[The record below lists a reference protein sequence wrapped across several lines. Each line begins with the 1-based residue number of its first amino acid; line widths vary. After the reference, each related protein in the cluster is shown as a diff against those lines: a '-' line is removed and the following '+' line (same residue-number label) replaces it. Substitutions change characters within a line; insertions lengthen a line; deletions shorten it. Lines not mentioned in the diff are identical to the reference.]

1 MLKLLLV
8 CAVVSISI
16 EVGFAEPSDRSH
28 AWIEGFAIFVAVFV
42 VAFVGSWNDYQK
54 ELQFLK
60 LQAISD
66 KDNIVIC
73 LRNGVEE

>member
-1 MLKLLLV
+1 M
-8 CAVVSISI
+8 IPI
-16 EVGFAEPSDRSH
+16 

-54 ELQFLK
+54 ELQFIK

-66 KDNIVIC
+66 KDNIVRYDLVLIN
-73 LRNGVEE
+73 LLGYLLKKWS